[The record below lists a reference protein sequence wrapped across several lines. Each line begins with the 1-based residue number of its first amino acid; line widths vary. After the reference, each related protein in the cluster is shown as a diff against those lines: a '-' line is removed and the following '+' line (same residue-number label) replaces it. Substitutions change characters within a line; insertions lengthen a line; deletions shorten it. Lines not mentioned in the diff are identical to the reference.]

1 MSLEKLLA
9 DLKKGVVAPCYLLHG
24 EEEYLINDTLQQ
36 ILDITIPV
44 ADRDFGLFFLDGE
57 SIDIDDLIQYI
68 STPSLLGSRKVVVV
82 RNATIFHSRENL
94 ADLIQK
100 VRKNIDDNQGK
111 AAKYFLAFLKL
122 AGFALED
129 LQGSGWR
136 KITDDQWNKVVEGDA
151 GEDREKWLPRVLEI
165 CSSLGFTEASGMD
178 KVERLEELFQ
188 KGLPGGN
195 SIIFTAET
203 VDKRKKLYKIISE
216 QGCALHFGTP
226 KGEAAQKDSLQKEA
240 QKILDRYGK
249 KLSPAAWITLGK
261 KTGFELRKSIME
273 LEKLVFFVGSR
284 AVIEDKDVVEV
295 VGKTKEDSVFDLT
308 TALSEKN
315 QLAALTALK
324 ALLDQGLHHLM
335 ILTMIIRE
343 FRFLLQAIIL
353 VNSGKLPKFNSN
365 MEYGVYQKNIYPAV
379 NSLAGKFIR
388 REGFLVS
395 QHPFVIYNALKNCRR
410 FSQETLVVLLD
421 ELLEID
427 RAFKSSAQDPQ
438 LLLET
443 FLIKACAKVS

>member
-1 MSLEKLLA
+1 MALEKLLA
-9 DLKKGVVAPCYLLHG
+9 NLKKGVVAPCYLLHG
-24 EEEYLINDTLQQ
+24 EEEYLINDALQQ
-36 ILDITIPV
+36 ILDIIIP
-44 ADRDFGLFFLDGE
+44 ATDRDFGLFHLDGE
-57 SIDIDDLIQYI
+57 SIDMDDLIEHI
-68 STPSLLGSRKVVVV
+68 LTPSLLGSSKVVVV

-111 AAKYFLAFLKL
+111 AAKYFLAFLRL

-129 LQGSGWR
+129 LQGSGWQ
-136 KITDDQWNKVVEGDA
+136 KITDDQWSKVVEGDA
-151 GEDREKWLPRVLEI
+151 GEDRGKWLPRILEI
-165 CSSLGFTEASGMD
+165 CFNMGFTETSGKD
-178 KVERLEELFQ
+178 KIERLEELFQ
-188 KGLPGGN
+188 KGLPCGN
-195 SIIFTAET
+195 SIIFTAEN

-216 QGCALHFGTP
+216 QGVILHFGKP
-226 KGEAAQKDSLQKEA
+226 RGESAQKEILQREA

-261 KTGFELRKSIME
+261 KTGFELRRSIME
-273 LEKLVFFVGSR
+273 LEKLIFFVGDR
-284 AVIEDKDVVEV
+284 TIIEDKDVIEV

-343 FRFLLQAIIL
+343 FRFLLQALIL

-365 MEYGVYQKNIYPAV
+365 MEYGWYQKNIYSAV
-379 NSLAGKFIR
+379 SSIAERFTR
-388 REGFLVS
+388 REGFLVG
-395 QHPFVIYNALKNCRR
+395 QHPFVIYNALKNCSR
-410 FSQETLVVLLD
+410 FSNETLVGLLD

-427 RAFKSSAQDPQ
+427 RRFKSSVNDPQ
-438 LLLET
+438 LLLEN
-443 FLIKACAKVS
+443 FLIKACVKAS